1 MHVELDLVISG
12 DVVERQELLNGT
24 QIVTLEGRSADGKWE
39 MTGLLAWSMRSGEAL
54 EGDITLSEQGG
65 AEIFATLVSGAVADA
80 GEGSGA
86 HDFRLD
92 YEIDGGS
99 AAFSEASGSIVG
111 MGAVEGVTFRGGWT
125 IRSVSPD
132 V

>member
-1 MHVELDLVISG
+1 MHVELVLVISG

-24 QIVTLEGRSADGKWE
+24 QIVTVEGRSADGNWE
-39 MTGLLAWSMRSGEAL
+39 MTGLIAWSMRSGEAL
-54 EGDITLSEQGG
+54 EGDITLTEEDS
-65 AEIFATLVSGAVADA
+65 AEIFATLVSGVVSDA

-86 HDFRLD
+86 YDFRLD

-99 AAFSEASGSIVG
+99 AAFSEASGSIAAVG
-111 MGAVEGVTFRGGWT
+111 SVEGVTFRGGWA